1 MSAPHRSR
9 KTSSGRDR
17 LRVEVLEPR
26 QVLASTLVA
35 VGSDIGA
42 ASTPLI
48 RLMDAETGVIVAQTL
63 AFEQAFR
70 GGVRVAMADVDGNGT
85 AEILAAPGP
94 GRIGEIR
101 VFERLV
107 SGNTTTLRELTN
119 FRIQPFGADYRGGIN
134 VAGGD
139 FDDDG
144 RDDIVAAVSR
154 GPGLVN
160 VYRSPAL
167 GEPISNTP
175 ARTLRP
181 FSPGFIGGA
190 SVAMADLG
198 TFTNGSLVDAS
209 RPDGKLE
216 IFVGSGAGMAAKVVV
231 YDVSTS
237 APRIVDTIAA
247 FTTGLRSGVSV
258 TAGRYDADQIDDLV
272 VSSAAG
278 GPGTEVYDGRVGAA
292 ANARLASFAAFAGLS
307 RPRAAAFVAGI
318 DRNGDGRIDGFVGT
332 QATAGNGLALVSQ
345 AGSRTQVFP
354 SVTGPLLIAALR
366 TSFNDFA
373 TTLSGMRYRV
383 LTQGAGTAPT
393 PGQTVRTH
401 YTGWLVDGTKFDSS
415 RDREQPF
422 SFTLGAGQVIA
433 GWDEIV
439 AQMKP
444 GERRTVIIP
453 PNLAYGGT
461 ARPGIPA
468 NSTLVFDLELLSA
481 T

>member
-1 MSAPHRSR
+1 MSATRRSR

-26 QVLASTLVA
+26 QVLASTLVV

-48 RLMDAETGVIVAQTL
+48 RLMNAETGAIVAQTL

-94 GRIGEIR
+94 GRVGEIR
-101 VFERLV
+101 VFEQQV
-107 SGNTTTLRELTN
+107 TGGATSLRELAN
-119 FRIQPFGADYRGGIN
+119 FRTQPFGPGSRGGID

-139 FDDDG
+139 VDGDG

-160 VYRSPAL
+160 VYRAPAF

-175 ARTLRP
+175 FRTFSP
-181 FSPGFIGGA
+181 FSPTFIGGA
-190 SVAMADLG
+190 SVAVADLG
-198 TFTNGSLVDAS
+198 TFTNGSLVDAA
-209 RPDGKLE
+209 RPDGKVE
-216 IFVGSGAGMAAKVVV
+216 IVVGSGAGMAAQVAV

-237 APRIVDTIAA
+237 APRVVDTIAA
-247 FTTGLRSGVSV
+247 FTTGFRGGVTV

-292 ANARLASFAAFAGLS
+292 ANPRLASFAAFAGLS
-307 RPRAAAFVAGI
+307 RERAAAFVAGI

-332 QATAGNGLALVSQ
+332 QATAGNGVALVSQ
-345 AGSRTQVFP
+345 AGSRTQVF
-354 SVTGPLLIAALR
+354 SNAMGPLRVAALR
-366 TSFNDFA
+366 TSFNDFVS
-373 TTLSGMRYRV
+373 TLSGMRYRV
-383 LTQGAGTAPT
+383 LTPAAGTAPT
-393 PGQTVRTH
+393 SGQTVRTQ

-415 RDREQPF
+415 RDRGQPF
-422 SFTLGAGQVIA
+422 EFRLGAGQVIA
-433 GWDEIV
+433 GWDEII

-453 PNLAYGGT
+453 PSLAYGGT
-461 ARPGIPA
+461 ARPNIPA
-468 NSTLVFDLELLSA
+468 NSTLVFDMELLSA